1 MINGLQTLYTRD
13 MANEHVVRF
22 SDMLKNKTVKFVR
35 RLEKS
40 EMETLMWYKNP
51 LVLVFHDNTQ
61 LILQCDDEGND
72 GGAAIFYDSEQG
84 TMETIYTV

>member
-22 SDMLKNKTVKFVR
+22 SDMLKNKTVKAVR

-40 EMETLMWYKNP
+40 EMEALMWYKNP
-51 LVLVFHDNTQ
+51 LVLVFQDNTQ

-72 GGAAIFYDSEQG
+72 GGAAIFYDGEQG

>member
-1 MINGLQTLYTRD
+1 

-22 SDMLKNKTVKFVR
+22 SDMLKNKTVKAVR

-40 EMETLMWYKNP
+40 EMEALMWYKNP
-51 LVLVFHDNTQ
+51 LVLVFQDNTQ

-72 GGAAIFYDSEQG
+72 GGAAIFYDGEQG

>member
-1 MINGLQTLYTRD
+1 MDNK
-13 MANEHVVRF
+13 HVVRF
-22 SDMLKNKTVKFVR
+22 SDMLKNKTVKAVR

-40 EMETLMWYKNP
+40 EMEALMWYKNP
-51 LVLVFHDNTQ
+51 LVLVFQDNTQ

-72 GGAAIFYDSEQG
+72 GGAAIFYDGEQG

>member
-1 MINGLQTLYTRD
+1 
-13 MANEHVVRF
+13 MANEHVARF
-22 SDMLKNKTVKFVR
+22 SDMLKNKTVKAVR

-40 EMETLMWYKNP
+40 EMEALMWYKNP
-51 LVLVFHDNTQ
+51 LVLVFQDNTQ

-72 GGAAIFYDSEQG
+72 GGAAIFYDGKQG